1 VKTREPDIRPLYE
14 IMARLRAEQ
23 GGCPWD
29 LEQTHESLRPYL
41 IEEAYEVLEALDKRR
56 PQALCEELGDL
67 LLQIVF
73 HARLAEEDGE
83 FDLGDVIGGISD
95 KMVRRH
101 PHVFGGDEARD
112 AQAVRDRWEQIK
124 VGEGRSLFG
133 GTPRTLPA
141 LLRAQRIG
149 EKAAGVGFDWP
160 SLPPVLEKVREE
172 LAELEHEIAVSPAE
186 GLGDP
191 RGRVFAELGD
201 LLFSLTNLARHLG
214 QVAEDALR
222 EATERFEERFEEV
235 RRQAG
240 AEGRA
245 LEACSLEEL
254 DAYWEEAKRLV
265 AGASAD
271 GEDSGS

>member
-1 VKTREPDIRPLYE
+1 VKEGGPDITPLWK
-14 IMARLRAEQ
+14 IMARLRAKE

-29 LEQTHESLRPYL
+29 LEQSHESLRPYL
-41 IEEAYEVLEALDKRR
+41 IEEAYEVLEALDRRR

-73 HARLAEEDGE
+73 HAQLAEEAGE
-83 FDLGDVIGGISD
+83 FDLGDVIAGISD

-101 PHVFGGDEARD
+101 PHVFGGDRAEDAR
-112 AQAVRDRWEQIK
+112 AVRDRWEEIK
-124 VGEGRSLFG
+124 VAEGRSLFG
-133 GTPRTLPA
+133 GTPRSLPA

-172 LAELEHEIAVSPAE
+172 LAELEHEIAVAPAE
-186 GLGDP
+186 SLGDP

-201 LLFSLTNLARHLG
+201 LLFSLTNLSRHLG

-222 EATERFEERFEEV
+222 EATERFEVRFEEV
-235 RRQAG
+235 RRRAAG
-240 AEGRA
+240 AGRA
-245 LEACSLEEL
+245 LEECSLEEL
-254 DAYWEEAKRLV
+254 DAYWEDAKRSV
-265 AGASAD
+265 ALE
-271 GEDSGS
+271 EDAGGS